1 MKYNPD
7 KHHRRSIRLKNY
19 DYSQSGAYIITIC
32 TQHKEC
38 LFGDVVDGDM
48 VLNEYGRIVESEWLK
63 TPHVRPYVELDVF
76 VVMPNHFHGILFI
89 IKDEVSQMSD
99 NTNSAHG
106 RGMMHHAPTTNK
118 REFSKPIAHSLPT
131 IVGGFKAAVTR
142 QINRLRNTPGGT
154 LWQPN
159 YYETIIRSEYMLNTR
174 RQYIASNPA
183 KWDNDENH
191 PSNL

>member
-32 TQHKEC
+32 THQKEC
-38 LFGDVVDGDM
+38 LFGDFVDDNM
-48 VLNEYGRIVESEWLK
+48 VLNDYGHIVESEWLK
-63 TPHVRPYVELDVF
+63 TPQIRPYVELDAF
-76 VVMPNHFHGILFI
+76 VVMPNHFHGILYI
-89 IKDEVSQMSD
+89 IKDDMLKTS
-99 NTNSAHG
+99 NG